1 MLPYGP
7 YSEIDRTIVA
17 LNFLSEVRRAEQP
30 VDCALTSR
38 DKEELRRRG
47 TSGDEDAFAEL
58 TRRELIA
65 A

>member
-1 MLPYGP
+1 MLPRP
-7 YSEIDRTIVA
+7 AHEIDRTLVA
-17 LNFLSEVRRAEQP
+17 LGFLSEIRQAERP
-30 VDCALTSR
+30 IDCALTSR

-58 TRRELIA
+58 TRREPIA